1 LLLKPRDADDVTR
14 GDLAVGILNDLR
26 RGLARPPEQLPGEGA
41 GGGEERLAADDQ
53 GTGEILEA
61 VLDPRVGVLG
71 ANTDRLDERLGPGGE
86 HAGGEG
92 LRIDTGGLGD
102 LLGRGLEVILTDLRL
117 IQPVAANG
125 ALGDDRGVIPREDL

>member
-1 LLLKPRDADDVTR
+1 ALEGGEGRALGFGAVVGVLATGGVDGEDLHFVASAQLGVVLLLKPRDADDVTR

-71 ANTDRLDERLGPGGE
+71 ANTDR
-86 HAGGEG
+86 
-92 LRIDTGGLGD
+92 
-102 LLGRGLEVILTDLRL
+102 
-117 IQPVAANG
+117 
-125 ALGDDRGVIPREDL
+125 